1 MTTTTKAAPRTAAK
15 PAAAK
20 ATKAPAAKS
29 DPMAV
34 CWGALGAIAKKQGDR
49 DSLVAGSTPVEL
61 TISGKIGRK
70 TIHEQLAGKLVV
82 GADGDQTDNKKP
94 DQLKLLATLLGN
106 FSKAKRAA
114 VLESLAGVKEPL
126 EPAAEL
132 VADAEALINR
142 LTIVGRKTK
151 RGEVKFQ
158 HAPPF

>member
-1 MTTTTKAAPRTAAK
+1 MTTATKASPRKAAK
-15 PAAAK
+15 PAAK

-34 CWGALGAIAKKQGDR
+34 CWGALGAVAKKQGDR

-82 GADGDQTDNKKP
+82 GADSDQADNKKP
-94 DQLKLLATLLGN
+94 DQVKLVATILGN

-132 VADAEALINR
+132 MADAEALISR
-142 LTIVGRKTK
+142 LTIVGRKNR
-151 RGEVKFQ
+151 RGEVKFE